1 MRRVFVR
8 AGYAYVP
15 HTDLVSIVSTRVR
28 THLSKQLSVHKR
40 MWPALKEEESE
51 RLTAFLATLA
61 EQCAPRAPPPS
72 PTPPPAQSDLPHSHS
87 LREAEAW
94 GVRGGAAP
102 RRRPSFRGRHVIG
115 DDYSETNLLLTSY

>member
-61 EQCAPRAPPPS
+61 EQCAPRAPPPFPH
-72 PTPPPAQSDLPHSHS
+72 PTPCPIRPTPLPLS
-87 LREAEAW
+87 E
-94 GVRGGAAP
+94 RGRGLGSA
-102 RRRPSFRGRHVIG
+102 RRRGATTPPLFPWQAR
-115 DDYSETNLLLTSY
+115 DW